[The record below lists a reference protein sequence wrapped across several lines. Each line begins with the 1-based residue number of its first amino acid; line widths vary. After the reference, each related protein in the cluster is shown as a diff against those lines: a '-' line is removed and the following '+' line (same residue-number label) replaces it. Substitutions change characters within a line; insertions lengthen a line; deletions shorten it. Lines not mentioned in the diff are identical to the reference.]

1 MTWPGARGCG
11 IVLIAV
17 TLAGTLAAAPLHAQ
31 RRPATVASPGTDP
44 WVSRAAKL
52 RVRPQR
58 SADAP
63 LQVEFPAKD
72 WMVLPSSGA
81 LVLAAASRKGDAVV
95 LIERSTLRQA
105 LDPADITDLFA
116 QIEIEAI
123 KERQPKAA
131 DFQSKVLDSGARRLV
146 AVQYNRPG
154 VLGNE
159 RVRQYSVP
167 VGTDLYRVTC
177 ISSAARFAAYDPV
190 FSHIAASLTFT
201 G

>member
-1 MTWPGARGCG
+1 MMTPGARGCG
-11 IVLIAV
+11 LVVIAV
-17 TLAGTLAAAPLHAQ
+17 TMVGTLTAAPSPQRSAAA
-31 RRPATVASPGTDP
+31 VASPGTDP

-52 RVRPQR
+52 QVRPQR

-63 LQVEFPAKD
+63 LQVEFPTKD

-177 ISSAARFAAYDPV
+177 ISSAARFTVYDPV
-190 FSHIAASLTFT
+190 FSHIAASLSFT